1 MNYLT
6 FSEDQLI
13 DTEQGDWK
21 FKLKPKETQ
30 KEFYPLKKAI
40 LNWTRNNY
48 LQLVESNSD
57 IAKSCMV
64 GSLSFDENNNRI
76 VKTYIRFLSKE
87 EPKEYLDLIKI

>member
-30 KEFYPLKKAI
+30 KEFQQNFFKKYEVHFVFLLMFVI
-40 LNWTRNNY
+40 LVAGVYSYQNGLLT
-48 LQLVESNSD
+48 D
-57 IAKSCMV
+57 
-64 GSLSFDENNNRI
+64 
-76 VKTYIRFLSKE
+76 FLEIFKNV
-87 EPKEYLDLIKI
+87 